1 MDDQSATEVLFLL
14 PDGTLEVHSSARD
27 KADADRKER
36 EDDFK
41 KWVEETEKQ
50 GPAPPGAREEEGRLL
65 TAPAGPPRS
74 PRPVRPWAFARRRGA
89 KTAGRRLTPGPA
101 GSTII
106 TNIPRRTTD
115 SLPPAPAVVILS
127 ETRGMSQQQ
136 RRRRLEVED
145 SGDVAV
151 VQFVDKKILDEQNI
165 QMIGDDLFRLVDE
178 LGRRKIL
185 LNFGNVEF
193 LSSAALGKLITLN
206 RKVQAVRGK
215 LVLCNISKEIR
226 EVFEITKLD
235 KLFTILPDEQA
246 ALQAF

>member
-1 MDDQSATEVLFLL
+1 MPCPQFAQ
-14 PDGTLEVHSSARD
+14 
-27 KADADRKER
+27 
-36 EDDFK
+36 
-41 KWVEETEKQ
+41 KQ
-50 GPAPPGAREEEGRLL
+50 
-65 TAPAGPPRS
+65 
-74 PRPVRPWAFARRRGA
+74 RGA
-89 KTAGRRLTPGPA
+89 LDTESGKLDNQPQYPSGEQPTLCR
-101 GSTII
+101 
-106 TNIPRRTTD
+106 PRRPFL
-115 SLPPAPAVVILS
+115 SS
-127 ETRGMSQQQ
+127 ETRGMSQQP

-193 LSSAALGKLITLN
+193 LSSAALGKLITMN

-215 LVLCNISKEIR
+215 LVLCNISREIR

-246 ALQAF
+246 ALQSF